1 MEIRIKIDGLDE
13 FTQTIALLASALAYR
28 NGMENTAKSAEEI
41 MDRLMEDK
49 DKEETIIEEVKETS
63 TEDALA
69 PTPAPETPQITIE
82 QIREAFVAKNSI
94 KGNTPKLKAILAEFG
109 ARKVTDLQE
118 KDFPEV
124 LKKLEEI

>member
-69 PTPAPETPQITIE
+69 LQNKYT
-82 QIREAFVAKNSI
+82 REEVRAAFVAKNSPS
-94 KGNTPKLKAILAEFG
+94 NRNQLKAILDKYG
-109 ARKVTDLQE
+109 ASNISELKEEYFEAVM
-118 KDFPEV
+118 KD
-124 LKKLEEI
+124 LEEL

>member
-63 TEDALA
+63 TEDA
-69 PTPAPETPQITIE
+69 PALQNKYT
-82 QIREAFVAKNSI
+82 REEVRAAFVAKNSPS
-94 KGNTPKLKAILAEFG
+94 NRNQLKAILDKYG
-109 ARKVTDLQE
+109 ASNISELKEEYFEAVM
-118 KDFPEV
+118 KD
-124 LKKLEEI
+124 LEEL

>member
-49 DKEETIIEEVKETS
+49 DKEETIIEDAPALQNKYTREEVR
-63 TEDALA
+63 A
-69 PTPAPETPQITIE
+69 
-82 QIREAFVAKNSI
+82 AFVAKNSPS
-94 KGNTPKLKAILAEFG
+94 NRNQLKAILDKYG
-109 ARKVTDLQE
+109 ASNISELKEEYFEAVM
-118 KDFPEV
+118 KD
-124 LKKLEEI
+124 LEEL